1 MTYTHTHRLTVV
13 LDKYHWMLYFLVTAM
28 YPRFLIT
35 LNEELKS
42 FPVTVRVGQVCS
54 VSFLRSLSTDP
65 SAPVGRRC
73 CWTSRQA
80 KNDLRLPNTLDASPA
95 GHDGACRACN
105 GRIYVLRARARGICY
120 TEKESRLGKRRQ
132 DGVVML
138 SYFVSFLF
146 FPLHFSFVL
155 SIRTLFYFLV
165 HPSSN
170 ITIIEGASFTMT

>member
-1 MTYTHTHRLTVV
+1 MRGAAVTYTHTLRLTVV

-73 CWTSRQA
+73 CWASRQA
-80 KNDLRLPNTLDASPA
+80 KNDLRLSDAFDPSAA
-95 GHDGACRACN
+95 GHDGARGARDGGIHPLRAC
-105 GRIYVLRARARGICY
+105 ARGLRHLA
-120 TEKESRLGKRRQ
+120 EKPRVREGGSDGAVVAISIASIIVSRR
-132 DGVVML
+132 MN
-138 SYFVSFLF
+138 SSFL
-146 FPLHFSFVL
+146 LHSHDSPNRDVDYGRAL
-155 SIRTLFYFLV
+155 
-165 HPSSN
+165 
-170 ITIIEGASFTMT
+170 E